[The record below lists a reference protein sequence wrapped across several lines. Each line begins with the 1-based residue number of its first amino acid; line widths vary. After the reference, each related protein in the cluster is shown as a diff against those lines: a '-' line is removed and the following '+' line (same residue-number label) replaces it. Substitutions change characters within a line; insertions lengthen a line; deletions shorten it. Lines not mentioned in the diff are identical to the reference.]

1 LTLAESIFRKD
12 ALDRMANPERL
23 DLPLRLVP
31 PAYWLVLAAFAALAL
46 AAIVWASATTAPV
59 RIAGQG
65 ILIDKAGLSG
75 VAAGSEGQIT
85 ALRVAPGQM
94 VQRGDVIAL
103 LSRTD
108 LNREIA
114 DTRARLEAARGKL
127 ASLSDYYA
135 GANSQESEAAR
146 SRLAGIERSRAE
158 LSHRAALLDERARR
172 IAALAPRGFVRR
184 DEVIAAEIAAAE
196 ARERISDLDAT
207 ADQIRIESVKRG
219 GESRLALIDARNAAS
234 ELDRQRQRLA
244 AQLAEQT
251 SIRAPHAGR
260 VVELQAA
267 TGDVV
272 APGSRIATIARSGAT
287 ASLIAIAYVPAGAGK
302 RIRTGM
308 EARIAPRTVE
318 RAAYG
323 EMRGRVTSV
332 STLPATRD
340 GMRQSLRN
348 DQLVDQLLAGGAV
361 VEVRL
366 SLDRDPATASGYA
379 WTSRR
384 GPDAAIEAG
393 TLCDSAITVDRKRLI
408 GWLLPG
414 GA

>member
-219 GESRLALIDARNAAS
+219 G
-234 ELDRQRQRLA
+234 QRQRLA